1 MEVPGD
7 TTFPTVSTDSILI
20 TATIDAHEGRDVGIC
35 NIPGAFLDEYME
47 DNAIMA
53 LCVWLTELMVNNA
66 PQIYRQ
72 HVIYEKERPVLYT
85 TLKKALYGFP
95 RLAFLFY
102 ERLVAYM
109 RGKGF

>member
-1 MEVPGD
+1 M
-7 TTFPTVSTDSILI
+7 STESTLI
-20 TATIDAHEGRDVGIC
+20 TAVIDAHEGRDVRIC

-72 HVIYEKERPVLYT
+72 HVIYEKLRTIL
-85 TLKKALYGFP
+85 
-95 RLAFLFY
+95 
-102 ERLVAYM
+102 
-109 RGKGF
+109 